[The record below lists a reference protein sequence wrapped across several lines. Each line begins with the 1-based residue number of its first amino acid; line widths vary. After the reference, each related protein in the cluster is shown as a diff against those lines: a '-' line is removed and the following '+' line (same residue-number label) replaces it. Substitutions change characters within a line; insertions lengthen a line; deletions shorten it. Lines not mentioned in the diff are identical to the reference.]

1 MLAQYDQKPDPLVSI
16 DQKHKNYQRRGM
28 TGRSPLGLKAA
39 NNTAT
44 LLGLAK
50 SEVNAG
56 NLSSRRSGTQSGVNS
71 RFMSRGG

>member
-1 MLAQYDQKPDPLVSI
+1 
-16 DQKHKNYQRRGM
+16 M

-50 SEVNAG
+50 SEANAG